1 MRHTNWIYPINSIVS
16 SGGRIAGGSDWTVSS
31 LNPLYA
37 IEVAITRREPGSKY
51 GDALIPEEAVDLETI
66 LHAYTLEGAYSL
78 FKENDIGSLETGK
91 LADIVILDRNL
102 SQIPKNEI
110 HKALVDLTI
119 FDGKIV
125 YERD

>member
-1 MRHTNWIYPINSIVS
+1 MI
-16 SGGRIAGGSDWTVSS
+16 
-31 LNPLYA
+31 
-37 IEVAITRREPGSKY
+37 SK
-51 GDALIPEEAVDLETI
+51 EAVDLETI

-102 SQIPKNEI
+102 FQIPKNEI
-110 HKALVDLTI
+110 HKAVVDLTI

-125 YERD
+125 YERE